1 MKLKLFHFSF
11 AAFFMLVLPVAV
23 FSQGFGQN
31 KIQYQARRWQFI
43 QSEHYDIYF
52 YEGGAT
58 AAKFTAAVAESSYHQ
73 ISRRLNFKMQARTP
87 ILVYNSHNDFEET
100 NVSAEIQDE
109 SVGGFTE
116 FFKNRVVLP
125 YEGSLEQFRHVIH
138 HELVHAM
145 HLQFFYGTGTG
156 AAIRGISGFAW
167 PLWFGEGM
175 AEYFARHWDAE
186 SDNFIRDAVVSGYL
200 PPIPQLNGFLAYK
213 GGQALAYWMEN
224 RYGAEKVTKFNQTL
238 RRVKN
243 VDRAIREAF
252 GMTMED
258 FSDAWHQGMREE
270 YWPEIARRT
279 APADLATQVTNH
291 VKSDAFINNSPAL
304 SPSGDRL
311 VYISDR
317 AGKFDIYVTST
328 LEMKKPRRL
337 VSGQKESGLEELHW
351 LRPGIT
357 WSPDGKK
364 IAFAAKAG
372 AHDAIHLVDV
382 ERGKIIRTYQP
393 KLDGLWSPAWSPGG
407 KSIAFMGMKDGR
419 SDIMLLNLDNGEI
432 ARVTNDAFS
441 DLDPAWS
448 PDGKAIAFVS
458 DRGAFAGKAANGQT
472 VAGRVGEV
480 MPLAD
485 FANTD
490 IFLIRPD
497 GTGLQQITTSPYAE
511 KSPTF
516 FHNGDSLLFVS
527 DLNGIDN
534 IYLYDRT
541 LRAEKPLT
549 NLLTGA
555 NQLAASASGDRV
567 AFTAFSRG
575 GYDIFLWKSP
585 FAYADTLRPPALTR
599 FREREQKQSRELS
612 LITQASHDEAMPTLD
627 RDTRPYNKFVF
638 DHDFR
643 SGKIGA
649 AANGA
654 AVVLSSDQRL
664 DPDGSFK
671 IQKYRRKFSVDYAGG
686 AGGYD
691 PFWGLQGYTQFYI
704 SDLAGNQQL
713 GLGINLIR
721 NISNSDFYLS
731 WANLAHRANFGVQFF
746 HVANFFQTDFDVT
759 RVRNLGVEIGMA
771 YPLSRFKRVE
781 AGLNFTHLR
790 ENNLGFYAPQL
801 PTRVTNAF
809 PLTAAYVSDN
819 AHFRFFGPFTGTRYR
834 FGLIYAHDF
843 GSRVVSFQTG
853 FADFRNYFGISRDFG
868 VAWRVSGGVSGG
880 KDPMRFFLGGV
891 DNWLNYKFGQ
901 DLNAFD
907 ITDFYFSQFVTPLRG
922 ADYYE
927 MIGTRYA
934 LLNLELRVPLVD
946 YFIARFPLPL
956 GIAGIRGAG
965 FLDVGSAW
973 NSDKR
978 FRATEKNANGE
989 TVLRDIIAGY
999 GWGFRA
1005 NLGIFLL
1012 RMDAVWR
1019 TDLAGSS
1026 KPRYLFSF
1034 GTDF

>member
-1 MKLKLFHFSF
+1 MNPRFARITF
-11 AAFFMLVLPVAV
+11 AALLAALILPAAV

-31 KIQYQARRWQFI
+31 KIQYQTRRWQFI

-52 YEGGAT
+52 YQGGQT
-58 AAKFTAAVAESSYHQ
+58 AAKFTAAVAESSYSQ
-73 ISRRLNFKMQARTP
+73 ISRLLNFKMQARTP

-100 NVSAEIQDE
+100 NVSPEIVDE

-145 HLQFFYGTGTG
+145 HLQFFYGTGAG

-167 PLWFGEGM
+167 PLWYGEGH

-186 SDNFIRDAVVSGYL
+186 SDNFIRDAVVSEYL
-200 PPIPQLNGFLAYK
+200 PPIPQLNAFLAYK
-213 GGQALAYWMEN
+213 GGQALIYWIER
-224 RYGAEKVTKFNQTL
+224 RYGVEKVTKFNQTT

-243 VDRAIREAF
+243 VERAIREVF
-252 GMTMED
+252 GMSMED
-258 FSDAWHQGMREE
+258 FSEAWHKGMREE
-270 YWPEIARRT
+270 YWPEITRRT
-279 APADLATQVTNH
+279 APADLASQVTNH

-328 LEMKKPRRL
+328 LEVKKPRRL
-337 VSGQKESGLEELHW
+337 VSAQKHSGLEELHW

-357 WSPDGKK
+357 WSPDSRQ

-382 ERGKIIRTYQP
+382 ERRKIIRTFQP
-393 KLDGLWSPAWSPGG
+393 KLDGLWSPAWSPDG

-419 SDIMLLNLDNGEI
+419 SDIMLLHVESGE
-432 ARVTNDAFS
+432 VTLVTDDAFS

-448 PDGKAIAFVS
+448 PDGRTIAFVS
-458 DRGAFAGKAANGQT
+458 DRGAFPQQAGEAAP
-472 VAGRVGEV
+472 AGA
-480 MPLAD
+480 MPLVD

-490 IFLIRPD
+490 IFLIQPD
-497 GTGLQQITTSPYAE
+497 GKGLEQITTSPYAE
-511 KSPTF
+511 KSPSF
-516 FHNGDSLLFVS
+516 YHHPDSLLFVS
-527 DLNGIDN
+527 DRNGIDN
-534 IYLYDRT
+534 IYFYDRGRRT
-541 LRAEKPLT
+541 EKPLT

-555 NQLAASASGDRV
+555 NQLAAAIGGDRV
-567 AFTAFSRG
+567 AFTAFTRG

-585 FAYADTLRPPALTR
+585 FEYADTLRTLPLTP
-599 FREREQKQSRELS
+599 FRERQQKEA
-612 LITQASHDEAMPTLD
+612 QAFARLTVAGVETGPPTLD

-643 SGKIGA
+643 SGKIGT

-654 AVVLSSDQRL
+654 AVAIAPEKRL
-664 DPDGSFK
+664 EADGSFK
-671 IQKYRRKFSVDYAGG
+671 IQKYHRKFSVDYAGG

-691 PFWGLQGYTQFYI
+691 PFFGLQGYTQFYI
-704 SDLAGNQQL
+704 SDLAGNQQI

-721 NISNSDFYLS
+721 DISNSDFYLS
-731 WANLAHRANFGVQFF
+731 WANLANRAIVGVQFF
-746 HVANFFQTDFDVT
+746 HVANFFQTTLDIT
-759 RVRNLGVEIGMA
+759 RVRNLGAEIGMA
-771 YPLSRFKRVE
+771 YPLSRFKRLE
-781 AGLNFTHLR
+781 FGLNFTHLR
-790 ENNLGFYAPQL
+790 ENNLGFFAPQL

-834 FGLIYAHDF
+834 AGFIVAPPLGE
-843 GSRVVSFQTG
+843 SVVSFRTA
-853 FADFRNYFGISRDFG
+853 FLDFRNYFGISRDFG
-868 VAWRVSGGVSGG
+868 FAWRLSGGVSGG
-880 KDPMRFFLGGV
+880 NDPMRFFLGGV
-891 DNWLNYKFGQ
+891 DNWLNYKFQ
-901 DLNAFD
+901 QNLDAFD

-946 YFIARFPLPL
+946 YFIASFPLPL

-973 NSDKR
+973 NSDRR

-989 TVLRDIIAGY
+989 TVLRDLVAGY

-1019 TDLAGSS
+1019 TNLAGSS

>member
-1 MKLKLFHFSF
+1 MKAKLIHVLA
-11 AAFFMLVLPVAV
+11 AAFFLGTFPLALRA
-23 FSQGFGQN
+23 QGFGQN
-31 KIQYQARRWQFI
+31 KIQYQTRQWQFI

-52 YEGGAT
+52 YQGGAT

-73 ISRRLNFKMQARTP
+73 ISRLLNFKMQSRTP

-100 NVSAEIQDE
+100 NVSPEIQDE

-138 HELVHAM
+138 HELTHAM
-145 HLQFFYGTGTG
+145 HLQFFYGTGAG

-167 PLWFGEGM
+167 PLWYGEGH
-175 AEYFARHWDAE
+175 AEYFARRWDAE
-186 SDNFIRDAVVSGYL
+186 SDNFIRDAVVSEYL
-200 PPIPQLNGFLAYK
+200 PPIPQLNAFLAYK
-213 GGQALAYWMEN
+213 GGQALIYWIEQ
-224 RYGAEKVTKFNQTL
+224 RYGVEKVTKFNQTL

-252 GMTMED
+252 GMSMED
-258 FSDAWHQGMREE
+258 FSDAWHKGMREE
-270 YWPEIARRT
+270 YWPEITRRT

-291 VKSDAFINNSPAL
+291 VKNDAFINNSPAL

-328 LEMKKPRRL
+328 LDLKKPQRL
-337 VSGQKESGLEELHW
+337 VSAQKQSGLEELHW

-357 WSPDGKK
+357 WSPDSKS

-372 AHDAIHLVDV
+372 AHDAIHIVDV
-382 ERGKIIRTYQP
+382 ERSKIIRTYQP
-393 KLDGLWSPAWSPGG
+393 KLDGLWSPAWSPDGS
-407 KSIAFMGMKDGR
+407 SIAFMGMKDGR
-419 SDIMLLNLDNGEI
+419 SDIMLLNLETSEI
-432 ARVTNDAFS
+432 SLVTNDAFS

-448 PDGKAIAFVS
+448 PDGKTIAFVS
-458 DRGAFAGKAANGQT
+458 DRGAFTGP
-472 VAGRVGEV
+472 VGEATPAGV
-480 MPLAD
+480 LPLAD

-490 IFLIRPD
+490 IFLIHPD
-497 GTGLQQITTSPYAE
+497 GTGLEQITTSPYAE
-511 KSPTF
+511 KSPAF
-516 FHNGDSLLFVS
+516 YHHADSLLFVS
-527 DLNGIDN
+527 DRNGIDN
-534 IYLYDRT
+534 IYLYARQRRT
-541 LRAEKPLT
+541 EKPLT

-555 NQLAASASGDRV
+555 NQLAASAGGDRV
-567 AFTAFSRG
+567 AFTAFARG

-585 FAYADTLRPPALTR
+585 FEYADTLRSLPLTP
-599 FREREQKQSRELS
+599 FREREKKQDRDFSRL
-612 LITQASHDEAMPTLD
+612 TEAGADVGMPTLD
-627 RDTRPYNKFVF
+627 RETRPYNKFVF

-643 SGKIGA
+643 SGKIGT

-654 AVVLSSDQRL
+654 AVVIAPDKRL

-671 IQKYRRKFSVDYAGG
+671 IQKYRRKFSIDYAGG

-691 PFWGLQGYTQFYI
+691 PFFGLQGYTQFYI
-704 SDLAGNQQL
+704 SDLAGNQQV
-713 GLGINLIR
+713 GIGINLIR
-721 NISNSDFYLS
+721 DLSNSDFYLS
-731 WANLAHRANFGVQFF
+731 WLNLARRAAIGVQFF
-746 HVANFFQTDFDVT
+746 HVANFFQTNLDVT
-759 RVRNLGVEIGMA
+759 RVRNLGAEIGMA

-781 AGLNFTHLR
+781 VGLNFTHLR
-790 ENNLGFYAPQL
+790 EQNLGFFFEQL

-809 PLTAAYVSDN
+809 PLTVAYVSDN
-819 AHFRFFGPFTGTRYR
+819 THFRFFGPFTGTRYR
-834 FGLIYAHDF
+834 AGVIFAPDF

-853 FADFRNYFGISRDFG
+853 FVDFRNYFGISRDFG

-880 KDPMRFFLGGV
+880 ANPMRFFLGGV

-901 DLNAFD
+901 DLDAFN

-934 LLNLELRVPLVD
+934 LLNVELRVPLVD

-973 NSDKR
+973 NSDQR

-989 TVLRDIIAGY
+989 TVLRDLVAGY

-1019 TDLAGSS
+1019 TNLAGSS

>member
-1 MKLKLFHFSF
+1 MKVKLIHVLA
-11 AAFFMLVLPVAV
+11 AAFFLGDWSQALWA
-23 FSQGFGQN
+23 QGFGQN
-31 KIQYQARRWQFI
+31 KIQYQTRQWQFI

-52 YEGGAT
+52 YEGGTT
-58 AAKFTAAVAESSYHQ
+58 AAKFTAAVAESSYHH
-73 ISRRLNFKMQARTP
+73 ISRLLNFKMQSRTP
-87 ILVYNSHNDFEET
+87 ILIYNSHNDFEET
-100 NVSAEIQDE
+100 NVSPEIQDE

-138 HELVHAM
+138 HELTHAM
-145 HLQFFYGTGTG
+145 HLQFFYGTGAG

-175 AEYFARHWDAE
+175 AEYFARHWEAE
-186 SDNFIRDAVVSGYL
+186 SDNFIRDAVVSDYM
-200 PPIPQLNGFLAYK
+200 PPIPQLNAFLAYK
-213 GGQALAYWMEN
+213 GGQALAYWIEL
-224 RYGAEKVTKFNQTL
+224 RYGVEKVTKFNQTT

-243 VDRAIREAF
+243 VERAIREVF
-252 GMTMED
+252 GMSMED
-258 FSDAWHQGMREE
+258 FSDAWHKGMREE
-270 YWPEIARRT
+270 YWPEIKRRT

-291 VKSDAFINNSPAL
+291 VKNDAFINNSPAL

-328 LEMKKPRRL
+328 LDVKKPRRL
-337 VSGQKESGLEELHW
+337 VSAQKQSGLEELHW

-357 WSPDGKK
+357 WSPDSKK

-372 AHDAIHLVDV
+372 AHDAIHIVDV
-382 ERGKIIRTYQP
+382 ERSKIIRTYQP
-393 KLDGLWSPAWSPGG
+393 KLDGLWSPAWSPDGA
-407 KSIAFMGMKDGR
+407 SIAFMGMKDGR
-419 SDIMLLNLDNGEI
+419 SDIMLLNLQTGEI
-432 ARVTNDAFS
+432 SSVTNDAFS

-448 PDGKAIAFVS
+448 PDGKTIAFVS
-458 DRGAFAGKAANGQT
+458 DRGAFTGQ
-472 VAGRVGEV
+472 VGEV
-480 MPLAD
+480 LPLAD

-490 IFLIRPD
+490 IFLIHPD
-497 GTGLQQITTSPYAE
+497 GTGLEQITSSPYAE
-511 KSPTF
+511 KSPAF
-516 FHNGDSLLFVS
+516 YHHADSLLFVS
-527 DLNGIDN
+527 DRNGIDN
-534 IYLYDRT
+534 IYLYDRQGRT
-541 LRAEKPLT
+541 EKPLT

-555 NQLAASASGDRV
+555 NQLAASVGGDRV
-567 AFTAFSRG
+567 AFTAFARG

-585 FAYADTLRPPALTR
+585 FEYADTLHSLPLTP
-599 FREREQKQSRELS
+599 FREREKMQDRGSFS
-612 LITQASHDEAMPTLD
+612 ITQTGNEEGMPTMD
-627 RDTRPYNKFVF
+627 RETRPYNKFVF

-643 SGKIGA
+643 SGKIGSA
-649 AANGA
+649 TNGA
-654 AVVLSSDQRL
+654 AVVIAPDKRL

-671 IQKYRRKFSVDYAGG
+671 IQKYRRKFSIDYAGG

-691 PFWGLQGYTQFYI
+691 PFFGLQGYTQFYI
-704 SDLAGNQQL
+704 SDLAGNQQV
-713 GLGINLIR
+713 GIGVNLIR
-721 NISNSDFYLS
+721 DLSNSDFYLS
-731 WANLAHRANFGVQFF
+731 WLNLTHRAAIGVQFF
-746 HVANFFQTDFDVT
+746 HVANFFQTNLDIT
-759 RVRNLGVEIGMA
+759 RVRNIGAEIGMA
-771 YPLSRFKRVE
+771 YPLSRFKRLE
-781 AGLNFTHLR
+781 MGLNFTHLR
-790 ENNLGFYAPQL
+790 EQNLGFFFDQL

-809 PLTAAYVSDN
+809 PLTVAYVSDN
-819 AHFRFFGPFTGTRYR
+819 THFRFFGPFTGTRYR
-834 FGLIYAHDF
+834 AGVIFAPEF
-843 GSRVVSFQTG
+843 GSHVVSFQTG

-880 KDPMRFFLGGV
+880 NNPMRFFLGGV

-901 DLNAFD
+901 NLDAFN

-922 ADYYE
+922 ANYYE

-934 LLNLELRVPLVD
+934 LLNMELRVPLVD

-973 NSDKR
+973 NSDAR

-989 TVLRDIIAGY
+989 TVLRDLVAGY

-1012 RMDAVWR
+1012 RMDSVWR
-1019 TDLAGSS
+1019 TNLAGSS

>member
-1 MKLKLFHFSF
+1 MKAKLIHVLA
-11 AAFFMLVLPVAV
+11 AAFFLGAYPLALWA
-23 FSQGFGQN
+23 QGFGQN
-31 KIQYQARRWQFI
+31 KIQYQTRQWQFI

-73 ISRRLNFKMQARTP
+73 ISRLLNFKMQSRTP

-100 NVSAEIQDE
+100 NVSPEIQDE

-138 HELVHAM
+138 HELTHAM
-145 HLQFFYGTGTG
+145 HLQFFYGTGAG

-167 PLWFGEGM
+167 PLWYGEGH
-175 AEYFARHWDAE
+175 AEYFARRWDAE
-186 SDNFIRDAVVSGYL
+186 SDNFIRDAVVSEYL
-200 PPIPQLNGFLAYK
+200 PPIPQLNAFLAYK
-213 GGQALAYWMEN
+213 GGQALIYWMEL
-224 RYGAEKVTKFNQTL
+224 RYGVEKVTKFNQTT

-243 VDRAIREAF
+243 VERAVREVF
-252 GMTMED
+252 GMSMED
-258 FSDAWHQGMREE
+258 FSDAWHKGMREE
-270 YWPEIARRT
+270 YWPEITRRT

-291 VKSDAFINNSPAL
+291 VKNDAFINNSPAL

-328 LEMKKPRRL
+328 LDVKKPRRL
-337 VSGQKESGLEELHW
+337 VSAQKQSGLEELHW

-357 WSPDGKK
+357 WSPDSKR

-372 AHDAIHLVDV
+372 AHDAIHIVDV
-382 ERGKIIRTYQP
+382 EHSKIIRTYQP
-393 KLDGLWSPAWSPGG
+393 KLDGLWSPAWSPDGAR
-407 KSIAFMGMKDGR
+407 IAFMGMKDGR
-419 SDIMLLNLDNGEI
+419 SDIMLLNLETDEI
-432 ARVTNDAFS
+432 SLVTNDAFS

-448 PDGKAIAFVS
+448 PDGKTIAFVS
-458 DRGAFAGKAANGQT
+458 DRGAFTGQ
-472 VAGRVGEV
+472 VGEV
-480 MPLAD
+480 LPLAD

-490 IFLIRPD
+490 IFLIHPD
-497 GTGLQQITTSPYAE
+497 GTDLEQITTSPYAE
-511 KSPTF
+511 KSPAF
-516 FHNGDSLLFVS
+516 YHHADSLLFVS
-527 DLNGIDN
+527 DRNGIDN
-534 IYLYDRT
+534 IYLYARQRRT
-541 LRAEKPLT
+541 EKPLT

-555 NQLAASASGDRV
+555 NQLAASTGGDRV
-567 AFTAFSRG
+567 AFTAFARG

-585 FAYADTLRPPALTR
+585 FEYADTLRTLPLTP
-599 FREREQKQSRELS
+599 FREREKKQDRDFLR
-612 LITQASHDEAMPTLD
+612 LTQAGADVGMPTLD
-627 RDTRPYNKFVF
+627 RETRPYNKFVF

-643 SGKIGA
+643 SGKIGT

-654 AVVLSSDQRL
+654 AVVIAPDKRL

-671 IQKYRRKFSVDYAGG
+671 IQKYRRKFSIDYAGG

-691 PFWGLQGYTQFYI
+691 PFFGLQGYTQFYI
-704 SDLAGNQQL
+704 SDLAGNQQV
-713 GLGINLIR
+713 GIGINLIR
-721 NISNSDFYLS
+721 DLSNSDFYLS
-731 WANLAHRANFGVQFF
+731 WLNLARRAAIGVQFF
-746 HVANFFQTDFDVT
+746 HVANFFQTTLDVT
-759 RVRNLGVEIGMA
+759 RVRNLGAEIGMA

-781 AGLNFTHLR
+781 VGLNFTHLR
-790 ENNLGFYAPQL
+790 EQNLGFFFEQL

-809 PLTAAYVSDN
+809 PLTVAYVSDN
-819 AHFRFFGPFTGTRYR
+819 THFRFFGPFTGTRYR
-834 FGLIYAHDF
+834 AGVIFAPDF

-853 FADFRNYFGISRDFG
+853 FMDFRNYFGISRDFG

-880 KDPMRFFLGGV
+880 DNPMRFFLGGV

-901 DLNAFD
+901 NLDAFN

-934 LLNLELRVPLVD
+934 LLNVEVRVPLVD

-973 NSDKR
+973 NSDQR

-989 TVLRDIIAGY
+989 TVLRDLVAGY

-1019 TDLAGSS
+1019 TNLAGSS